1 VPIHS
6 LGLFQV
12 FIGAIPMKRAFTLI
26 ELLVVIAIIAILAAI
41 LFPVFAQAKMAAKKS
56 ADLSNTKQIGI
67 GLYLYLS
74 DNDDTFMPSN
84 HRESDSA
91 GNEVHWSWMVLPY
104 MKNEQIFVSPA
115 DSIGGWAP
123 GCFDETTN
131 NRGFGK
137 PGIQGNGCVQQG
149 YLPGVYTKQVGR
161 ISYVANQAI
170 IGRKRSSGDTSNV
183 VSATAIDNVSG
194 TILVAPAT
202 EKQFCMQT
210 DAGGE
215 FRSYRPAFG
224 FGIKGQGALSGSSL
238 PSAAQLPLE
247 ALTTSGAN
255 SNQLGKWVGKGTVGG
270 IFSCDLRTTNGGA
283 SHTLRYTGSGRFDN
297 GNNYVMSDT
306 SAKFRNTM
314 ATFDVN
320 KYAWGTAA
328 YSLGGLPVID
338 PATGNPVTN

>member
-1 VPIHS
+1 
-6 LGLFQV
+6 
-12 FIGAIPMKRAFTLI
+12 
-26 ELLVVIAIIAILAAI
+26 
-41 LFPVFAQAKMAAKKS
+41 
-56 ADLSNTKQIGI
+56 
-67 GLYLYLS
+67 LYLYLADS
-74 DNDDTFMPSN
+74 DDMFMPSN
-84 HRESDSA
+84 HRENNSA

-123 GCFDETTN
+123 GCYNETNN

-137 PGIQGNGCVQQG
+137 PGIQTNGCVQQG
-149 YLPGVYTKQVGR
+149 YQAGVYTLQVGR
-161 ISYVANQAI
+161 ISYVPNQAV
-170 IGRKRSSGDTSNV
+170 IGRKRSAGDTANV
-183 VSATAIDNVSG
+183 VSATSIDNVSG

-215 FRSYRPAFG
+215 FRTYRPAFG
-224 FGIKGQGALSGSSL
+224 FGIKGQGALSGSSV

-247 ALTTSGAN
+247 ALTTTGAN
-255 SNQLGKWVGKGTVGG
+255 ANQLGKWVGRGTVGG
-270 IFSCDLRTTNGGA
+270 VFSCDLRTANGGA
-283 SHTLRYTGSGRFDN
+283 THTLRYTHSGRFDQ
-297 GNNYVMSDT
+297 GNNYVFSDT
-306 SAKFRNTM
+306 SAKFRVTL

-338 PATGNPVTN
+338 PATGNQVTN